1 MKNLPALSF
10 IVLVLGC
17 GTNPKIEMIGAYQM
31 TTQVLNDGTKDSVIQ
46 RKQLKIY
53 SADYMMYAS
62 PNLSDSFANFG
73 IGKYKIENGKVYE
86 YRFYTAEEGEK
97 MDTFVLNIEKTY
109 NGYKQVIEKINIGG
123 KTYKLTEEYVSKG
136 TDQKSPLDGAWKQV
150 KNIYLTSK
158 GDSSVNNSP
167 LEYKTFQSGYFI
179 WAITVKDSTNRKT
192 SVFGYGPF
200 EMLDNNKVRETV
212 ANSTFVQ
219 GLLGKK
225 YDVDIQWSGSDMY
238 KQTITFAN
246 GDKSTE
252 VYQRIK

>member
-1 MKNLPALSF
+1 MKNVTALSL
-10 IVLVLGC
+10 ILLALAC
-17 GTNPKIEMIGAYQM
+17 KTTPKIEMIGAYQM

-46 RKQLKIY
+46 RNQLKIY
-53 SADYMMYAS
+53 SNDYMMYAS
-62 PNLSDSFANFG
+62 PNVTDSFANFG

-123 KTYKLTEEYVSKG
+123 KNYKLTEEYVSKG
-136 TDQKSPLDGAWKQV
+136 TDQKSDLDGAWKQV
-150 KNIYLTSK
+150 KNVYLTTK

-167 LEYKTFQSGYFI
+167 LEYKVFQSGYFI
-179 WAITVKDSTNRKT
+179 WAITVKDSSNRKT

-200 EMLDNNKVRETV
+200 DMLSTNKSRETV
-212 ANSTFVQ
+212 ANSTFVK
-219 GLLGKK
+219 GYVGKT
-225 YDVDIQWSGSDMY
+225 YDVDVEVIGTDTY

-252 VYQRIK
+252 VYQRLK